1 MKKILYV
8 SRPIAPP
15 WDEASKNFAYNLA
28 KEIAS
33 KNPSP
38 PTPLPKREGDS
49 SGFEIHMMTKGKL
62 EGLPKNIIQED
73 IYTSSE
79 KDFRFLQKI
88 RLFWFLF
95 RNAKNFDI
103 IHLFFTPTKFNSFVL
118 KRMLKP
124 SSFRK
129 GGDGGGFEN
138 NNKPGNSQ
146 KNENLSNS
154 PQPPFSKGGGVK
166 IVQTIATLREDLF
179 SEKEL
184 KKMIFGDI
192 IATYSEYAKNKLEGL
207 GFKNTVKIYPGIDIK
222 DYQPKEK
229 SGSLLKKYGFSK
241 DDFIINFTGEYV
253 RLGAMDDII
262 NSFIEVSQ
270 KVPNARLSLAVR
282 IKNEKDAKKKE
293 EVIKK
298 LEENGLLEKVSFHD
312 DGKYAMSDIY
322 NLCDISLFP
331 VRNMQ
336 GKFDVPLA
344 VIEAMACAKPV
355 VISDIPIL
363 KEFSNKENSI
373 RVRAGN
379 VGDITDA
386 ILTLYN
392 DEERRKYVRTYAR
405 TYVEENFS
413 LEKAAKKYSETY
425 NNL

>member
-1 MKKILYV
+1 
-8 SRPIAPP
+8 
-15 WDEASKNFAYNLA
+15 
-28 KEIAS
+28 
-33 KNPSP
+33 
-38 PTPLPKREGDS
+38 
-49 SGFEIHMMTKGKL
+49 
-62 EGLPKNIIQED
+62 
-73 IYTSSE
+73 
-79 KDFRFLQKI
+79 
-88 RLFWFLF
+88 
-95 RNAKNFDI
+95 
-103 IHLFFTPTKFNSFVL
+103 
-118 KRMLKP
+118 
-124 SSFRK
+124 
-129 GGDGGGFEN
+129 
-138 NNKPGNSQ
+138 
-146 KNENLSNS
+146 
-154 PQPPFSKGGGVK
+154 
-166 IVQTIATLREDLF
+166 
-179 SEKEL
+179 
-184 KKMIFGDI
+184 
-192 IATYSEYAKNKLEGL
+192 
-207 GFKNTVKIYPGIDIK
+207 
-222 DYQPKEK
+222 
-229 SGSLLKKYGFSK
+229 
-241 DDFIINFTGEYV
+241 IINFTGEYV